1 MQPFKSKREEITI
14 VPVKGRRALRQFI
27 RLPWSIYADD
37 PIWVPP
43 LLWERQQ
50 YLSLCN
56 PYFAH
61 ARWQAWLAF
70 QGARPV
76 GRISAQFDHLHL
88 EYHQDNAGFFG
99 LLEAE
104 NNPAI
109 FSSLLSCAET
119 WLREQG
125 LRRILGPFNLS
136 INSECGLL
144 VDGFETPPA
153 IMMGHAPPYY
163 ATKIQ
168 EQGYTKA
175 RDLLAYRIKPN
186 FSVPAAMQALTAKA
200 GGKVHLRTLRRS
212 QLDTDLATLRDIFND
227 AWSQNWN
234 FIPFTE
240 AEFTHLGR
248 DLTWFVS
255 DDFIQIAEVDGN
267 PAAMIVLLPNLN
279 EIIRDLNGRLLPSGW
294 IKLFWRLK
302 WDHPKTARVPLMGI
316 RKHYQKTLLGTAL
329 AFKLIDA
336 LRAPAISYGIK
347 EVELSWI
354 LEDNLRMRKIIES
367 IDGRVYK
374 RYRIYQKDL
383 A

>member
-1 MQPFKSKREEITI
+1 M
-14 VPVKGRRALRQFI
+14 RQFI
-27 RLPWSIYADD
+27 RLPWSIYAGD

-50 YLSLCN
+50 YLSLHN

-61 ARWQAWLAF
+61 ARWCAWLAF
-70 QGARPV
+70 RGARPV
-76 GRISAQFDHLHL
+76 GRISAQLDHLHL
-88 EYHQDNAGFFG
+88 KYHQDNTGFFG

-104 NNPAI
+104 NDPAI
-109 FSSLLSCAET
+109 FRILLSSAET
-119 WLREQG
+119 WLRERG

-163 ATKIQ
+163 SARIQ
-168 EQGYTKA
+168 EQGYTRIK
-175 RDLLAYRIKPN
+175 DLLAYRIKPN
-186 FSVPAAMQALTAKA
+186 FLVPAAMQTLTAKA
-200 GGKVHLRTLRRS
+200 GEKVHLRPLRRA

-234 FIPFTE
+234 YIPFTE
-240 AEFTHLGR
+240 AEFAHLGR
-248 DLTWFVS
+248 DLTWFVG
-255 DDFIQIAEVDGN
+255 DDFIQIAEINGN

-279 EIIRDLNGRLLPSGW
+279 EIIQDLNGRLLPSGW
-294 IKLFWRLK
+294 IKVLWRLK

-316 RKHYQKTLLGTAL
+316 RKDYQKTLLGTVL

-336 LRAPAISYGIK
+336 LRTPAINHGIK

-367 IDGRVYK
+367 INGRLYK
-374 RYRIYQKDL
+374 RYRIYQKEL